1 MIENI
6 SVYTV
11 RELLTPAAAMVLA
24 KSTVG
29 QNRKVSKPYVRMLV
43 SEMKGGRWKENGES
57 IKQDRTGRLVDG
69 QHRCWACALS
79 GVSIWVQMTYNVED
93 NARETLDIGR
103 KRSSFD
109 RLLVEGLFP
118 TKKGSEVLH
127 LLLKLSRANK
137 NETVVSHKDLCD
149 AYRAIGTGVEEACKE
164 AQALLSARGR
174 KSSNAFEVA
183 VYYLFKSTHNEKDV
197 KSFFEKLYSAVN
209 VPDGTNYG
217 KVREEISKSKERI
230 QRISDHYENLSVI
243 VRLYLNDTTRTWA
256 AISKHDMDYMDR
268 MLKKIPTGASND

>member
-1 MIENI
+1 MIEKTSI
-6 SVYTV
+6 YTV

-43 SEMKGGRWKENGES
+43 AEMKGGRWKENGES
-57 IKQDRTGRLVDG
+57 IKCDRQGRLVDG

-79 GVSIWVQMTYNVED
+79 GIPIWVQMTYNVEEE
-93 NARETLDIGR
+93 ARETLDIGR

-109 RLLVEGLFP
+109 RLLVEGLSAS
-118 TKKGSEVLH
+118 KKGSEVLH

-149 AYRAIGTGVEEACKE
+149 AYRTIGIGVEEACKE
-164 AQALLSARGR
+164 AQAFLSAGGR
-174 KSSNAFEVA
+174 TSSNAFEVA
-183 VYYLFKSTHNEKDV
+183 TYYLFKSTHNDTNV
-197 KSFFEKLYSAVN
+197 KNFFEKLYSAVN
-209 VPDGTNYG
+209 VPAGTNYG
-217 KVREEISKSKERI
+217 KVRSEIRKNKEKI

-268 MLKKIPTGASND
+268 MLKKIPAGAIND